1 MLERF
6 SAAIGTG
13 EILRIVYDGGSSPGS
28 VRDILALAVLA
39 DGKVRAKCLTTGQA
53 KVFILEKMRLREDAN
68 ETYVPGALKMPRYA
82 SLSDVFADVSPGIK
96 TLGWHIQL
104 EDGDDGGQCLSVHRV
119 TKKAGKPLKGSFAS
133 LTYSPIQ
140 WDAVVTPD
148 GGYERANVR
157 PSVRPYAVRSK
168 SASSTPTFRE
178 LDNAVERFLDA
189 VKAMPLER

>member
-28 VRDILALAVLA
+28 VRDILALAILP

-53 KVFILEKMRLREDAN
+53 KTFILEKMRLRENAE
-68 ETYVPGALKMPRYA
+68 ETYVPGALKLPHYA
-82 SLSDVFADVSPGIK
+82 SLSDVFADMSPGIK
-96 TLGWHIQL
+96 ALGWHIQL
-104 EDGDDGGQCLSVHRV
+104 EDGDDGSQCLSAHRV
-119 TKKAGKPLKGSFAS
+119 TKKTGKPLKGSFAS
-133 LTYSPIQ
+133 LTYSRIQ
-140 WDAVVTPD
+140 WDSIVTPD
-148 GGYERANVR
+148 GRFERANVR

-168 SASSTPTFRE
+168 FANSTPTFKE
-178 LDNAVERFLDA
+178 LDNAVVRFLEA